1 MERIPFPTLS
11 QTASPYQQLGQFLLL
26 LGKKTD
32 VAQNQK
38 ACLLTS
44 AHPFHSRGLS
54 ASGRTAWMITRR
66 LTERLL
72 SACLNSRCDLDF
84 CMSTWSQHSPR
95 LSAGMAAPL
104 AELKRLN
111 GELIELQAA
120 ATVKAPERTGLV
132 SSKVDFTNGT
142 EGSSV
147 RCLGQGRERWVGE
160 EVQRNHQE

>member
-1 MERIPFPTLS
+1 
-11 QTASPYQQLGQFLLL
+11 
-26 LGKKTD
+26 
-32 VAQNQK
+32 
-38 ACLLTS
+38 
-44 AHPFHSRGLS
+44 
-54 ASGRTAWMITRR
+54 
-66 LTERLL
+66 
-72 SACLNSRCDLDF
+72 
-84 CMSTWSQHSPR
+84 MSTWSQHSPR

-142 EGSSV
+142 EGGSV

-160 EVQRNHQE
+160 KVHRNHQE